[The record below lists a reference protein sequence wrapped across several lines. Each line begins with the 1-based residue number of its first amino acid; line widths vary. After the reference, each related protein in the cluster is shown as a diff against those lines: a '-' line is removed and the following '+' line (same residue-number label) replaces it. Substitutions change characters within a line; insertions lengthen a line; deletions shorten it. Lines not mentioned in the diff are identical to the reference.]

1 MIKLDKVNF
10 LVGDSKV
17 FSQISL
23 PFEKLT
29 VDFIDELSKKI
40 NNYKHIN
47 NFPDLQSAAFFCRK
61 ANLLNLKK
69 RYLIN
74 NQLRVGRGLLFHIAP
89 ANAPTNFLYSLI
101 FGLLTG
107 NSNIVKVSSKKF
119 EQVEIICL
127 LINKLLKK
135 YKKISSFIKI
145 IRYDNINEEI
155 TKKISKL
162 SDARIIWGGD
172 KTIESI
178 KKFELKNRGVDI
190 SFADRYSVC
199 FINSNKFHNLSKE
212 KKKLLVNNFYN
223 DTFTL
228 DQNAC
233 SSPHL
238 IFWYGANIRK
248 NKDLFW
254 TLLADI
260 TKKRYNLME
269 SSVVNKYMQICKN
282 LIQNDNIKELK
293 NYNNNIYTLL
303 LKKLKKD
310 ITNYRGQW
318 GYFYEF
324 HLKNFQE
331 LEKIDTEKIQTITYF
346 GFNNKELKK
355 NILNYS
361 PKGID
366 RVVPIG
372 QALDIDFIWD
382 GYDIYNFL
390 TRIVDIK

>member
-1 MIKLDKVNF
+1 MIKLDNIKI
-10 LVGDSKV
+10 LVGDNKV
-17 FSQISL
+17 YNQTKL
-23 PFEKLT
+23 PFEKAT
-29 VDFIDELSKKI
+29 IDFINELSKKI
-40 NNYKHIN
+40 NDYKYIN

-69 RYLIN
+69 KNLIN
-74 NQLRVGRGLLFHIAP
+74 NQLRVGRGLLFHVAP

-135 YKKISSFIKI
+135 YKKISTFIKI
-145 IRYDNINEEI
+145 IRYDNVNDEI

-178 KKFELKNRGVDI
+178 KKFVLKNRAVDI
-190 SFADRYSVC
+190 SFADRYSAC
-199 FINSNKFHNLSKE
+199 FINSNKFINLSE
-212 KKKLLVNNFYN
+212 NKKKLLINNFYN

-238 IFWYGANIRK
+238 IFWYGSNIKR

-260 TKKRYNLME
+260 ANKRYNLQE
-269 SSVVNKYMQICKN
+269 SSAVNKYMQICKN

-303 LKKLKKD
+303 LKKLKND
-310 ITNYRGQW
+310 ITAYRGQW
-318 GYFYEF
+318 GYFYEYN
-324 HLKNFQE
+324 LNNFQE
-331 LEKIDTEKIQTITYF
+331 LKKINTEKIQTITYF
-346 GFNNKELKK
+346 GFSKKELEKI
-355 NILNYS
+355 ILNNS

-390 TRIVDIK
+390 TRTVDIK